1 MKTIIYSQKN
11 KSELE
16 QLFQRRTNY
25 SAALLTQV
33 KNIMRAVESK
43 GDDALYEFAEKY
55 DGVRLEALRVS
66 AKEIRRAVKGTP
78 ASLRRA
84 MEDAAVS
91 IKKFHASTLLKENVV
106 ETKAGVSAWREWR
119 PIENIG
125 LYIPGGKAN
134 YPSTALMLGIPAML
148 ARCKKIVVC
157 TPPNKQGE
165 VARTTLAA
173 LSMLGITT
181 IYKAGGAQ
189 AIAALAYGTESIPKM
204 DKIFGPGN
212 AYVTAAK
219 MLAYPGVD
227 IDMPAGPTEIFI
239 IADETADPRFVA
251 ADFLSQLEHSED
263 AQAVLATP
271 NSTLAERVA
280 KKIASQT
287 PLLAKKT
294 IIQESLKRSFIIVT
308 SSINEAIDISNRYAP
323 EHLEIMTKNPE
334 ALLKKITN
342 AGSVFLGP
350 YAPVSAG
357 DYATGTNHTLPT
369 SGFARM
375 FSPVSVESFGKK
387 IQVQKL
393 TKKGLASL
401 QTTIGEIATAEELT
415 AHKKAVDIRFE

>member
-1 MKTIIYSQKN
+1 MKTIICNQKS
-11 KSELE
+11 KRELE
-16 QLFQRRTNY
+16 QLFQRRTDY
-25 SAALLTQV
+25 SGALLEQV
-33 KNIMRAVESK
+33 KTIMRAVKDK
-43 GDDALYEFAEKY
+43 GDKALYEFAEMY

-66 AKEIRRAVKGTP
+66 LEEIRNAAKSTP
-78 ASLRRA
+78 ASLQRA

-119 PIENIG
+119 PIEKIG

-134 YPSTALMLGIPAML
+134 YPSTALMLGIPAIL
-148 ARCKKIVVC
+148 AGCKKIVVC

-173 LSMLGITT
+173 LSMLGTTT

-189 AIAALAYGTESIPKM
+189 AIAALAYGTESMPKV

-219 MLAYPGVD
+219 MLAYPDVD

-251 ADFLSQLEHSED
+251 ADFLSQLEHSQD

-271 NSTLAERVA
+271 SGALAKRASKEIA
-280 KKIASQT
+280 KQT
-287 PLLAKKT
+287 PLLARKT

-308 SSINEAIDISNRYAP
+308 NSINEAIEISNRYAP
-323 EHLEIMTKNPE
+323 EHLEIMTKSPE

-342 AGSVFLGP
+342 AGSIFLGS

-369 SGFARM
+369 GGFARM

-401 QTTIGEIATAEELT
+401 QTAISEIATAEELT
-415 AHKKAVDIRFE
+415 AHKKAVDVRFQ